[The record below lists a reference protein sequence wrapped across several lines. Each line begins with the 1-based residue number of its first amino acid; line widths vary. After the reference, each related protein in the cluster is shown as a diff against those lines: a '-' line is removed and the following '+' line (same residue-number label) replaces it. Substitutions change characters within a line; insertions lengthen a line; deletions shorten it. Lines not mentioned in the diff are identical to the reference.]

1 MLRNIL
7 LVALGGA
14 IGSVWFFVAKLRL
27 TGKDTKWTCHCDTST
42 SLYCVVFELAIR
54 VGRSVDEREHRNIIL
69 RTPTTKFMKIACSHR
84 FLERSPCSH
93 RVRKKKNQQ
102 LQNLCKLLI
111 FSSGPARA

>member
-54 VGRSVDEREHRNIIL
+54 VGRLLFRHE
-69 RTPTTKFMKIACSHR
+69 AGSHGWLAR
-84 FLERSPCSH
+84 PLCCHGSRWERSVVRH
-93 RVRKKKNQQ
+93 R
-102 LQNLCKLLI
+102 
-111 FSSGPARA
+111 